1 MSTLQRRAAFTAA
14 TAKLNA
20 LLRELNEL
28 REQVRKAELSARRS
42 RPISRRKIT
51 FNNEKPMKDRAFR

>member
-1 MSTLQRRAAFTAA
+1 MITLQRLTAITDA
-14 TAKLNA
+14 TANLVA
-20 LLRELNEL
+20 QLRELKEL

-51 FNNEKPMKDRAFR
+51 FKMKDGAFR

>member
-1 MSTLQRRAAFTAA
+1 MSTLQRHAAVTDMTAN
-14 TAKLNA
+14 LVA

-51 FNNEKPMKDRAFR
+51 FDNERPMKDRAFR